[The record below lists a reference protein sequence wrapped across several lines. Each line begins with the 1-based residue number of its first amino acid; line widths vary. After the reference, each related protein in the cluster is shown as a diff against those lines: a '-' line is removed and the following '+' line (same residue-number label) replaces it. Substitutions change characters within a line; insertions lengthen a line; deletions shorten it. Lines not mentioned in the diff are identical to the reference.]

1 MTPQRLTADEVAKA
15 VYEAKGLA
23 SIAAKRLGCDP
34 KTVRNFAQ
42 RYPTVRDAIVQ
53 AREDLKD
60 FAESKLLQAIDAGE
74 IVPILFFLKTQAKD
88 RGYIERNEL
97 TGADGGPIQTQVF
110 DHGNLAA
117 AIATRSGG
125 YRLPPSEDQDGGNG
139 ETLG

>member
-74 IVPILFFLKTQAKD
+74 IVPILFYLKTQAKD
-88 RGYIERNEL
+88 RGYVERSEV
-97 TGADGGPIQTQVF
+97 TGADGGPLHIIEVELGKPAGSAASTEPF
-110 DHGNLAA
+110 DGDASAA
-117 AIATRSGG
+117 
-125 YRLPPSEDQDGGNG
+125 
-139 ETLG
+139 